1 MDSPPG
7 RPLAIVAGAGSGK
20 TLVLLR
26 RAVALPPATAAAS
39 GPPLPVLVLTFSR
52 AAAAEVRTR
61 IGIMATVPFAGSG
74 ALGATGAAAAAAAG
88 AHVTTFHALGLT
100 VLRSATDAE
109 LEPLGRRRGFSLYAT
124 RQQRLVVGEALMA
137 GQVGRGGGNAAIIA
151 AVHKRIQSAKVLA
164 SAVSLQ
170 QSLVLSDG
178 NGERVHGDK
187 EVGGRAGAGSSGGGG
202 GDGADTVIGAGTGS
216 GSGSLRGSG
225 NRGTGESAGGGV
237 GRGSMGGTVGG
248 SGRGAGP
255 GSRANGTSSSGR
267 DAPDMPPLFVSDAF
281 AAQTDTDITGVGDAY
296 EARMSRYNAVDFGD
310 LLGLAVAVLAGCG
323 PLRRRWRRRFRHI
336 LVDEGQDV
344 SAANLHL
351 LKLLSGYDPACEE
364 DRRGGDGDGDGE
376 VGLALPPLSRLG
388 VTFVGCDDQAI
399 YAFRGSS
406 PDAFAHFSAHFGRP
420 GAPVTTCVLG
430 ENHRST
436 RSIVRACASLIEAAG
451 PGRLAKEL
459 TTRAA
464 RGPDVAVAR
473 CRNAAVEAGWIHQK
487 VVELTAG
494 GDDNSG
500 GVECSAAAGRIPLGD
515 IAVLLRTRSL
525 VAEIAAKL
533 RERGLDVVAF
543 SPAGGS
549 GGGAAR
555 GGVAASGRGGQVT
568 AQPGGVAADPA
579 AAAPG
584 VGWRRRLLPGA
595 PCTPLW
601 RCCGWRPTPLM
612 MRRLL
617 QSRAPLRRGCHRP
630 PWRYYRLWRLR
641 QA

>member
-543 SPAGGS
+543 
-549 GGGAAR
+549 
-555 GGVAASGRGGQVT
+555 
-568 AQPGGVAADPA
+568 
-579 AAAPG
+579 
-584 VGWRRRLLPGA
+584 
-595 PCTPLW
+595 
-601 RCCGWRPTPLM
+601 
-612 MRRLL
+612 
-617 QSRAPLRRGCHRP
+617 
-630 PWRYYRLWRLR
+630 
-641 QA
+641 